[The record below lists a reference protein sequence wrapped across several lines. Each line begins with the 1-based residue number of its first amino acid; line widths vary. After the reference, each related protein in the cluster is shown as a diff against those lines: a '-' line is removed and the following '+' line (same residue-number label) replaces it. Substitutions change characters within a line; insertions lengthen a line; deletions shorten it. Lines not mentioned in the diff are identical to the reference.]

1 LASKVKPIIHFFE
14 MHFFDRKIW
23 GLLGWILLLSTGFSH
38 AQDQLL
44 IEKLQQGGL
53 NIFFR
58 HAITPGKDPVKFNP
72 PTERPHDCSSGSR
85 QLNDEGREQSRR
97 IGQRIKELHIP
108 IGQVY
113 ASSFCRCEETAKLA
127 FDRFTSTD
135 VLVVRPGVFKPD
147 LDRAL
152 RSIPT
157 QGFFNKAP
165 SGKNNVYVGH
175 GVTFT
180 QGVLSS
186 DFGLADARIF
196 LEEGEAAV
204 FEPGDK
210 PRVLGKIK
218 FY

>member
-1 LASKVKPIIHFFE
+1 MRTLKRMISGFL
-14 MHFFDRKIW
+14 
-23 GLLGWILLLSTGFSH
+23 GLILCLSTSFSQ
-38 AQDQLL
+38 AQEQLL
-44 IEKLQQGGL
+44 IERLQQGGL

-58 HAITPGKDPVKFNP
+58 HAITPGNDPVKFNP
-72 PTERPHDCSSGSR
+72 PTERPHDCSAGSR
-85 QLNDEGREQSRR
+85 QLNDEGRAQSRR
-97 IGQRIKELHIP
+97 IGQRIKELNIP
-108 IGQVY
+108 IGEVY

-127 FDRFTSTD
+127 FDRLTSTD
-135 VLVVRPGVFKPD
+135 WLVVRPGVFKPD
-147 LDRAL
+147 LDSAL

-157 QGFFNKAP
+157 QGFFKKVP

-180 QGVLSS
+180 PGVLSS
-186 DFGLADARIF
+186 DWGLSEARIF

-210 PRVLGKIK
+210 PRLLGKIK

>member
-1 LASKVKPIIHFFE
+1 MFVLKMRISR
-14 MHFFDRKIW
+14 RKIY
-23 GLLGWILLLSTGFSH
+23 GFLGWILLLSTGFSQ
-38 AQDQLL
+38 AQEQQL
-44 IEKLQQGGL
+44 IERLQQGGL

-85 QLNDEGREQSRR
+85 QLNDEGRAQSRR

-108 IGQVY
+108 IGEVY
-113 ASSFCRCEETAKLA
+113 TSSFCRCEETAKLA
-127 FDRFTSTD
+127 FGRWTSTEI
-135 VLVVRPGVFKPD
+135 LVVRPGVFKPD

-186 DFGLADARIF
+186 DFGLSEARIF

-204 FEPGDK
+204 FEPGVK
-210 PRVLGKIK
+210 PRLLGKIK
-218 FY
+218 FYGDQ

>member
-1 LASKVKPIIHFFE
+1 MRISKRIISGFF
-14 MHFFDRKIW
+14 
-23 GLLGWILLLSTGFSH
+23 GGILLFSTSLSQ
-38 AQDQLL
+38 AQDQRL
-44 IEKLQQGGL
+44 IERLQQGGL

-85 QLNDEGREQSRR
+85 QLNDEGRAQSQR
-97 IGQRIKELHIP
+97 IGQRIQELNIP
-108 IGQVY
+108 IGEVY

-127 FDRFTSTD
+127 FDRFTSTE
-135 VLVVRPGVFKPD
+135 LLLVRPGVFKPD

-157 QGFFNKAP
+157 KGFFNKAP

-186 DFGLADARIF
+186 DFGLSEARIF

-204 FEPGDK
+204 FEPGEK
-210 PRVLGKIK
+210 PRLLGKIK
-218 FY
+218 FD

>member
-1 LASKVKPIIHFFE
+1 
-14 MHFFDRKIW
+14 M
-23 GLLGWILLLSTGFSH
+23 
-38 AQDQLL
+38 
-44 IEKLQQGGL
+44 
-53 NIFFR
+53 
-58 HAITPGKDPVKFNP
+58 
-72 PTERPHDCSSGSR
+72 GSP
-85 QLNDEGREQSRR
+85 DA
-97 IGQRIKELHIP
+97 
-108 IGQVY
+108 Y
-113 ASSFCRCEETAKLA
+113 
-127 FDRFTSTD
+127 
-135 VLVVRPGVFKPD
+135 VFKPD

-157 QGFFNKAP
+157 KGFFNKVP

-186 DFGLADARIF
+186 DFGLSEARIF

>member
-1 LASKVKPIIHFFE
+1 MYLF
-14 MHFFDRKIW
+14 RGKIFRFL
-23 GLLGWILLLSTGFSH
+23 GLSLLLSTNFSQ

-72 PTERPHDCSSGSR
+72 PTERPRDCSSGSR

-97 IGQRIKELHIP
+97 IGQRIKELNIP
-108 IGQVY
+108 IGEVY
-113 ASSFCRCEETAKLA
+113 ASSFCRCEETAQLA

-135 VLVVRPGVFKPD
+135 WLVVRPGVFKPD

-157 QGFFNKAP
+157 QGFLNKAP

-186 DFGLADARIF
+186 DFGLSEARIF

-204 FEPGDK
+204 FQPGDK

>member
-1 LASKVKPIIHFFE
+1 
-14 MHFFDRKIW
+14 MHFFHRKFW
-23 GLLGWILLLSTGFSH
+23 GWLGLILLLSTGFSH
-38 AQDQLL
+38 AQDQIL

-97 IGQRIKELHIP
+97 IGQRIKELNIP
-108 IGQVY
+108 IGEVY
-113 ASSFCRCEETAKLA
+113 ASSFCRCEETAKFA

-135 VLVVRPGVFKPD
+135 LLVVRPGVFKPD

-152 RSIPT
+152 RSIPIK
-157 QGFFNKAP
+157 GFFNKVP

-180 QGVLSS
+180 QGVLGS
-186 DFGLADARIF
+186 DFGISEARIF
-196 LEEGEAAV
+196 LEEGEAAI

>member
-1 LASKVKPIIHFFE
+1 
-14 MHFFDRKIW
+14 MHFFHRKIW
-23 GLLGWILLLSTGFSH
+23 GLLGEILLLTTGFSH

-58 HAITPGKDPVKFNP
+58 HAITPGKDPVKFNS

-97 IGQRIKELHIP
+97 IGQRIKELNIP
-108 IGQVY
+108 IGEVY
-113 ASSFCRCEETAKLA
+113 ASGFCRCEETAKLA
-127 FDRFTSTD
+127 FDKFTSTD
-135 VLVVRPGVFKPD
+135 GLVVRPGVFKPD

-157 QGFFNKAP
+157 KGFFNKVP

-180 QGVLSS
+180 PGVLSS
-186 DFGLADARIF
+186 DFGLAEARIF

-204 FEPGDK
+204 FLPGDK

>member
-1 LASKVKPIIHFFE
+1 LINQGLEADEDALSQEVCSNPWTKSMDQGVVVSVKSAGPVVKNEILL
-14 MHFFDRKIW
+14 
-23 GLLGWILLLSTGFSH
+23 GLLT
-38 AQDQLL
+38 
-44 IEKLQQGGL
+44 
-53 NIFFR
+53 
-58 HAITPGKDPVKFNP
+58 
-72 PTERPHDCSSGSR
+72 
-85 QLNDEGREQSRR
+85 
-97 IGQRIKELHIP
+97 
-108 IGQVY
+108 
-113 ASSFCRCEETAKLA
+113 
-127 FDRFTSTD
+127 TSTD
-135 VLVVRPGVFKPD
+135 WLVVRPGVFKPD

-157 QGFFNKAP
+157 QGFFNKVP

-186 DFGLADARIF
+186 DFGISEARIF

>member
-1 LASKVKPIIHFFE
+1 MEIYLF
-14 MHFFDRKIW
+14 RGKIFGFL
-23 GLLGWILLLSTGFSH
+23 GLILLLSTNFSQ

-44 IEKLQQGGL
+44 IVKLQQGGL

-97 IGQRIKELHIP
+97 IGQRIKELNIP
-108 IGQVY
+108 IGGVY

-135 VLVVRPGVFKPD
+135 WLVVRPGLFKPD

-152 RSIPT
+152 RSIPAK
-157 QGFFNKAP
+157 GFLNKAP

-180 QGVLSS
+180 QGVLSR
-186 DFGLADARIF
+186 DFGLSEARIF

>member
-1 LASKVKPIIHFFE
+1 MIKNLIYK
-14 MHFFDRKIW
+14 
-23 GLLGWILLLSTGFSH
+23 LLGLMLLCSTSFLY

-53 NIFFR
+53 NIFIR
-58 HAITPGKDPVKFNP
+58 HAITPGKDPAKFNP
-72 PTERPHDCSSGSR
+72 PNERPFDCSSGSR
-85 QLNDEGREQSRR
+85 QLNDEGRAQSSR
-97 IGQRIKELHIP
+97 IGQRIKELNIP
-108 IGQVY
+108 IGEVY
-113 ASSFCRCEETAKLA
+113 SSSFCRCEETAKLA

-135 VLVVRPGVFKPD
+135 WLLVRPGVFKPD

-152 RSIPT
+152 RSIPSK
-157 QGFFNKAP
+157 GFFNKVP

-186 DFGLADARIF
+186 DFGIAEARIF
-196 LEEGEAAV
+196 LEEGEAAI

-210 PRVLGKIK
+210 PSVLGKIK

>member
-1 LASKVKPIIHFFE
+1 MKKSF
-14 MHFFDRKIW
+14 
-23 GLLGWILLLSTGFSH
+23 
-38 AQDQLL
+38 LL
-44 IEKLQQGGL
+44 IALVFSCVSSNAQNEILIERLQQGGL
-53 NIFFR
+53 NIFIR

-72 PTERPHDCSSGSR
+72 PTERPNDCSSGSR
-85 QLNDEGREQSRR
+85 QLNDEGRAQSRR
-97 IGQRIKELHIP
+97 IGQRIKELNIP
-108 IGQVY
+108 IGEVY
-113 ASSFCRCEETAKLA
+113 SSSFCRCEETAKLA
-127 FDRFTSTD
+127 FDSFTSTD
-135 VLVVRPGVFKPD
+135 WLLVRPGVFKPD

-157 QGFFNKAP
+157 KGFFNKVP

-180 QGVLSS
+180 PGVLSS
-186 DFGLADARIF
+186 DFGLSEARIF

-210 PRVLGKIK
+210 PKVLGKIK

>member
-1 LASKVKPIIHFFE
+1 
-14 MHFFDRKIW
+14 MHLFRGKIVEFL
-23 GLLGWILLLSTGFSH
+23 GLILLLSTSFSQ
-38 AQDQLL
+38 AQEQLL
-44 IEKLQQGGL
+44 IEKLQQGGF
-53 NIFFR
+53 NIFIR

-85 QLNDEGREQSRR
+85 QLNDEGRAQSRR
-97 IGQRIKELHIP
+97 IGQRIKALNIP
-108 IGQVY
+108 IGEVY

-135 VLVVRPGVFKPD
+135 WLVVRPGVFKPD

-152 RSIPT
+152 RSVPT

-180 QGVLSS
+180 QGVLST
-186 DFGLADARIF
+186 DFGLSEARIF

-210 PRVLGKIK
+210 PRILGTIR

>member
-1 LASKVKPIIHFFE
+1 MIKLSRYFSLMLCLAV
-14 MHFFDRKIW
+14 
-23 GLLGWILLLSTGFSH
+23 TFSH
-38 AQDQLL
+38 AQDVKL

-53 NIFFR
+53 NIFIR
-58 HAITPGKDPVKFNP
+58 HAITPGKDPAKINP
-72 PTERPHDCSSGSR
+72 PNERPFDCSPGSR
-85 QLNDEGREQSRR
+85 QLNDEGRAQSSR
-97 IGQRIKELHIP
+97 IGQRIKELNIP
-108 IGQVY
+108 IGEVY
-113 ASSFCRCEETAKLA
+113 SSGFCRCEETAKLA

-135 VLVVRPGVFKPD
+135 WLLVRPGVFKAD

-152 RSIPT
+152 RSIPSK
-157 QGFFNKAP
+157 GFFNKTP

-186 DFGLADARIF
+186 DFGIAEARIF
-196 LEEGEAAV
+196 LEEGEAAI

>member
-1 LASKVKPIIHFFE
+1 
-14 MHFFDRKIW
+14 MHLFRGKIVEFL
-23 GLLGWILLLSTGFSH
+23 GLILLLSTSSSQ
-38 AQDQLL
+38 AQEQLL

-53 NIFFR
+53 NIFIR

-85 QLNDEGREQSRR
+85 QLNDEGRAQSRR
-97 IGQRIKELHIP
+97 IGQRIKALNIP
-108 IGQVY
+108 IGEVY

-135 VLVVRPGVFKPD
+135 WLVVRPGVFKPD

-152 RSIPT
+152 RSVPT

-180 QGVLSS
+180 QGVLST
-186 DFGLADARIF
+186 DFGLSEARIF

-210 PRVLGKIK
+210 PRILGKIR